1 MPVVNVRKLA
11 RETSQV
17 ISAVQTTRRPTLV
30 TRGGRAVAAVVPVD
44 PDLLEDWI
52 LANAPEFTQAMA
64 EGDRELRSG
73 KTVSFEEYLAS
84 QRKRGRAA
92 QRRRG

>member
-11 RETSQV
+11 RQTSRV
-17 ISAVQTTRRPTLV
+17 ISSVQTTRRPTLV
-30 TRGGRAVAAVVPVD
+30 TRAGRPVAAVVPVD

-64 EGDRELRSG
+64 EGDRELRKG
-73 KTVSFEEYLAS
+73 KTLSFDIYLAS
-84 QRKRGRAA
+84 QKKRGRGA
-92 QRRRG
+92 QRRQR